1 MESANSAKSGSES
14 SPDVP
19 AILAQLEDCEA
30 LVRKRAIQTLIRL
43 EPAALTTH
51 VRAILLR
58 TTDEDDAVGNAAL
71 DALDRMDPAMLLAST
86 EDIVKL
92 LSEMASASCH
102 IIKMEVPGVC
112 AVCPRECNDEFSV
125 ECGRCRRWFHGACIF
140 GTTEEVGGEETD
152 EEVDSRG
159 AEFDDDTLDIAEKC
173 AIRRMEVI
181 SKMLRK
187 LGPSAPDA
195 LVREL
200 LLTRP
205 GDSWRDIFGSQYA
218 WETGKKTSSSVEQAV
233 LSLALPVR
241 ARHVVAILSF
251 VGGLFFSDVRKAAPA
266 RGAVRAGAGRSAG
279 PL

>member
-19 AILAQLEDCEA
+19 AILAQHEDCEA

-71 DALDRMDPAMLLAST
+71 DALDRMDPAMLLASI

-112 AVCPRECNDEFSV
+112 AVCQRECNDEFSV

-140 GTTEEVGGEETD
+140 GTTEKMLAAADCVDECDSTEEVGGEETD

-200 LLTRP
+200 LLTVRDLATAGEIFLAANTPGRP
-205 GDSWRDIFGSQYA
+205 A
-218 WETGKKTSSSVEQAV
+218 K
-233 LSLALPVR
+233 
-241 ARHVVAILSF
+241 RH
-251 VGGLFFSDVRKAAPA
+251 
-266 RGAVRAGAGRSAG
+266 
-279 PL
+279 